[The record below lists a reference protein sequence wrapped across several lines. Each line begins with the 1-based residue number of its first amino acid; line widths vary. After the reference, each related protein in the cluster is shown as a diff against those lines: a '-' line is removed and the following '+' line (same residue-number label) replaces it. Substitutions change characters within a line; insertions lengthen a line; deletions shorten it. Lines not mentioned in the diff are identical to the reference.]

1 MAYRIVNKAGVS
13 DTRAE
18 IVATVQAEE
27 TVVYCIDTQE
37 TVYFSGGIWVDF
49 TNEKVYSKTPVPANT
64 IVTDANN
71 RFCSDADISEWD
83 AKQNALVSATNI
95 KTINGSSVLGS
106 GDLTVSG
113 VAAWGSVTGTL
124 SAQTDLQ
131 TALNGK
137 EPLKGSDDNYVTDAE
152 KIVIGNTSGTN
163 TGDNATNSQYSGLAA
178 SKQDTL
184 VSATNIKTINGSTIL
199 GSGDLTVTGGLT
211 QQQIEGLI

>member
-1 MAYRIVNKAGVS
+1 MSFILVGNNFYYCDSLSDVNYTWDEGVKVFIKGTEAYNGTYYIL
-13 DTRAE
+13 T
-18 IVATVQAEE
+18 
-27 TVVYCIDTQE
+27 
-37 TVYFSGGIWVDF
+37 GGILQFLANQSDLKVIH
-49 TNEKVYSKTPVPANT
+49 EKNDT
-64 IVTDANN
+64 
-71 RFCSDADISEWD
+71 
-83 AKQNALVSATNI
+83 LVSGTTI
-95 KTINGSSVLGS
+95 KTINGSSVLGT
-106 GDLTVSG
+106 GNLVVSG
-113 VAAWGSVTGTL
+113 VAEWGTVTGTL

-152 KIVIGNTSGTN
+152 KTVIGNTSGTN

-199 GSGDLTVTGGLT
+199 GSGDLTVTGGLS

>member
-1 MAYRIVNKAGVS
+1 MSFILVGNNFYYCDSLSDVNYTWDEGVKVFVKGTEAYNGTYYIL
-13 DTRAE
+13 T
-18 IVATVQAEE
+18 
-27 TVVYCIDTQE
+27 
-37 TVYFSGGIWVDF
+37 GGILQFLANQSDLKVIH
-49 TNEKVYSKTPVPANT
+49 EKNDTL
-64 IVTDANN
+64 
-71 RFCSDADISEWD
+71 ISG
-83 AKQNALVSATNI
+83 TTI
-95 KTINGSSVLGS
+95 KTINGSSVLGT
-106 GDLTVSG
+106 GNLVVSG
-113 VAAWGSVTGTL
+113 VAEWGTVTGTL

-199 GSGDLTVTGGLT
+199 GSGDLTVTGGLS